1 MTEQLPARSGI
12 VDKMNVI
19 VISGV
24 CILAIVLHLTITK
37 FDAVAVALVLLGLSP
52 WMTDILESVTF
63 GANSVKFRVK
73 KNEDSIAALEFL
85 VAHVL
90 TEQELKWLL
99 LLHQN
104 QPVITD
110 TSPEKEAYYQGWKS
124 EMGRLL
130 GLGFIKQ
137 KLGHFPGSVFRHIE
151 SKPKGVHDGR
161 DYFEVTQA
169 GADFLTLLAR
179 SRPNELGRLSQTS

>member
-1 MTEQLPARSGI
+1 MAEQLQDRSGS
-12 VDKMNVI
+12 VATMNVI
-19 VISGV
+19 VISGA
-24 CILAIVLHLTITK
+24 CILAIALHLTIKK

-63 GANSVKFRVK
+63 GGNGVKFRVK
-73 KNEDSIAALEFL
+73 RNEDSIAALEFL

-104 QPVITD
+104 QPVFTD
-110 TSPEKEAYYQGWKS
+110 TSPEKDAYYQGWKS

-151 SKPKGVHDGR
+151 SKSKGVHDGR
-161 DYFEVTQA
+161 HYFDVTEA
-169 GADFLTLLAR
+169 GENFLTLLEK